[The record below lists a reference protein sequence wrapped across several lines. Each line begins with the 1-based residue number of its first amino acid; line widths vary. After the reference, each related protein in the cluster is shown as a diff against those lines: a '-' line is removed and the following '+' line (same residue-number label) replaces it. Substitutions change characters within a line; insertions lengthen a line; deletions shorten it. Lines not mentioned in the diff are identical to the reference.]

1 MGRTVVTTSI
11 PYVNGSPHIGHA
23 LELVQADVL
32 ARHRRQRGDEVW
44 AQTGTDDNAL
54 KNVRSAEAEGIP
66 VADYVARMAD
76 RFVALGEALDL
87 SFDDFVRTSTDPRH
101 RPTVERLWRA
111 CERSGDLYRRSY
123 TGLYCV
129 GCEAFVDGDCPEHEE
144 KPELVSE
151 DNWFFRLSRYRD
163 RLAEL
168 IGSDVVEIVPA
179 TRKREVLAFIAGGLD
194 DFSVSRSVSRA
205 RGWGIPVPG
214 DPGQVVYVWFDALV
228 NYLTGAG
235 DRWPDG
241 ERVHVIGKGI
251 IRFHAVY
258 WPAMLLS
265 AGLELPSRLLVHEYL
280 TANGHKIGKSLGNTI
295 DPLGVATQVGVDAL
309 RWWLLSDVARTGDT
323 DYSDDRLAARFNED
337 LANNLGNLVNRT
349 VSMVRKYRDGVVPLA
364 QEQNLPAEGLRRARL
379 DAAGAIDSVLR
390 AFDFRRAA
398 DAVLRIGDEANRY
411 VQATKPWQLKG
422 NPAELDRVLAELV
435 AACRDIA
442 EQLTPLLPTAARRI
456 AEQCGGEILPAPS
469 PVFPRTVRPAP

>member
-379 DAAGAIDSVLR
+379 DAAGAIDSALR

-411 VQATKPWQLKG
+411 VQATNRGSSREIRPNRPECW
-422 NPAELDRVLAELV
+422 PSWWRRAETSR
-435 AACRDIA
+435 
-442 EQLTPLLPTAARRI
+442 
-456 AEQCGGEILPAPS
+456 S
-469 PVFPRTVRPAP
+469 S

>member
-44 AQTGTDDNAL
+44 SQTGTDDNAL

-76 RFVALGEALDL
+76 RFVALNEALDL

-101 RPTVERLWRA
+101 RPAVERLWRA
-111 CERSGDLYRRSY
+111 CERSGDLYRKSY

-129 GCEAFVDGDCPEHEE
+129 GCEAFVDGDCVEHEE

-168 IGSDVVEIVPA
+168 IETDVIEIVPA
-179 TRKREVLAFIAGGLD
+179 TRKREVLAFVAVGLD
-194 DFSVSRSVSRA
+194 DFSVSRSVARA

-214 DPGQVVYVWFDALV
+214 DPGQVIYVWFDALV

-235 DRWPDG
+235 DRWPDS

-258 WPAMLLS
+258 WPSMLLS

-280 TANGHKIGKSLGNTI
+280 TANGRKIGKSLGETP
-295 DPLGVATQVGVDAL
+295 DPLGIATQVGVDAL

-323 DYSDDRLAARFNED
+323 DYSEDRLVARFNED

-349 VSMVRKYRDGVVPLA
+349 VSMVRKYRGGVVPVV
-364 QEQNLPAEGLRRARL
+364 QEHNSPAEGLRRARTE
-379 DAAGAIDSVLR
+379 ATETIDSALR
-390 AFDFRRAA
+390 DFDFRRAVE
-398 DAVLRIGDEANRY
+398 AVTRIGDEANRY
-411 VQATKPWQLKG
+411 VHVIKPWQLKG
-422 NPAELDRVLAELV
+422 KPVELDCVLAELV

-442 EQLTPLLPTAARRI
+442 GHLTPFLPAAARRI
-456 AEQCGGEILPAPS
+456 AEQCGGEVLPKPN
-469 PVFPRTVRPAP
+469 PVFPRTVRPGP

>member
-1 MGRTVVTTSI
+1 MGRSLVTTSI

-32 ARHRRQRGDEVW
+32 ARHRRQRGDDVR

-76 RFVALGEALDL
+76 RFVALSDALDL
-87 SFDDFVRTSTDPRH
+87 SFDDFVRTSVDPRH

-111 CERSGDLYRRSY
+111 CERNGDLYRKSY

-144 KPELVSE
+144 KPELVAE
-151 DNWFFRLSRYRD
+151 DNWFFRLSRYQD
-163 RLAEL
+163 RLARL
-168 IGSDVVEIVPA
+168 IADDVIEIEPA
-179 TRKREVLAFIAGGLD
+179 TRKREVLAFIAAGLD

-214 DPGQVVYVWFDALV
+214 DPDQVIYVWFDALV
-228 NYLTGAG
+228 NYLTGSG
-235 DRWPDG
+235 DWWRDS

-265 AGLELPSRLLVHEYL
+265 AGLALPSRVLVHEYL
-280 TANGHKIGKSLGNTI
+280 TANGRKIGKSLGNAA
-295 DPLGVATQVGVDAL
+295 DPVGIARQFGVNSL
-309 RWWLLSDVARTGDT
+309 RWWLLADVARTGDT
-323 DYSDDRLAARFNED
+323 DYSQARLTARFDED
-337 LANNLGNLVNRT
+337 LANNIGNLVNRT
-349 VSMVRKYRDGVVPLA
+349 VSMVVKYRDGVVPVGTP
-364 QEQNLPAEGLRRARL
+364 EDPAAAELRAARQ
-379 DAAGAIDSVLR
+379 AAASTIDNALR
-390 AFDFRRAA
+390 AFDFRRAVE
-398 DAVLRIGDEANRY
+398 AVLRIGDEANRY
-411 VQATKPWQLKG
+411 VQAVKPWQLAR
-422 NPAELDRVLAELV
+422 NSAELDGVLAELV
-435 AACRDIA
+435 AACRDVA
-442 EQLTPLLPTAARRI
+442 EHLTPFLPAAAQRI
-456 AEQCGGEILPAPS
+456 LDQCGGDVLPQAS
-469 PVFPRTVRPAP
+469 PVFPRTVRPSP